1 MSGHVYKTIDFP
13 NISERGH
20 ENTLFSYKTFPGKK
34 MLPDQA
40 WRSLARN
47 TNKVILPKLFLYY
60 ESQHNT
66 FVNQCY
72 YCSFGFSDINVQV
85 FVWILYRNW
94 IYRFWN
100 LKHALYD
107 IY

>member
-1 MSGHVYKTIDFP
+1 MSGHVYKTKDLP

-20 ENTLFSYKTFPGKK
+20 ENTLFSDKTFPGKK

-40 WRSLARN
+40 WSSLARN
-47 TNKVILPKLFLYY
+47 ANKVVPPKLILYY
-60 ESQHNT
+60 ESQPNN

-72 YCSFGFSDINVQV
+72 YWSFRFSDINVQV
-85 FVWILYRNW
+85 FVWIPYRNW

-100 LKHALYD
+100 LKHTLHD